1 MTNAQRRAAW
11 HASRKAEMDSLRNDT
26 AAAPLHNDSKP
37 ATMPKPVPGSA
48 FCPHEAGAYYLA
60 SVRTVG
66 TFKMFAKDLKPP
78 VYTYGITTI
87 RFELNPETGTWIWFD
102 GEKNQFPRKTHDG
115 WRIGSRTLHATR
127 EGAEAEVQREMAKN
141 GDRVTKVHDL
151 PDDATALKK
160 IRSAHHPDRNP
171 DADSDLYQ
179 AVVEKLDRMRT
190 LSLRA
195 EA

>member
-11 HASRKAEMDSLRNDT
+11 LASQKAEGDSSSKN
-26 AAAPLHNDSKP
+26 SKP
-37 ATMPKPVPGSA
+37 EPTPSSA

-60 SVRTVG
+60 AVDTVG

-87 RFELNPETGTWIWFD
+87 RFELNPDTGKWIWFD
-102 GEKNQFPRKTHDG
+102 GVNNQSPRKTQEG
-115 WRIGSRTLHATR
+115 WRLGSRRLHDSR
-127 EGAEAEVQREMAKN
+127 EGAEAEVQREMVKN

-151 PDDATALKK
+151 PDDMTALKK
-160 IRSAHHPDRNP
+160 IRSANHPDRNSN
-171 DADSDLYQ
+171 SDVELYQ

-190 LSLRA
+190 VSLA
-195 EA
+195 AA